1 MKKYYEMYLLEKC
14 ALYGWIDNHWELIDS
29 HWQKFNMELDV

>member
-1 MKKYYEMYLLEKC
+1 MEKYYEMYYLEKG
-14 ALYGWIDNHWELIDS
+14 ALYGWLDNHWELIDS